1 MDIQFVVESYS
12 WKSKAG
18 KVLVYKVSL
27 KSREGHSLT
36 LVGDSGSIF
45 EAFPKGDTVN
55 VKISKTKT
63 LDEILGQGE

>member
-18 KVLVYKVSL
+18 KPPVYKASL
-27 KSREGHSLT
+27 KSSEGHSLT
-36 LVGDSGSIF
+36 LVGD
-45 EAFPKGDTVN
+45 VN

-63 LDEILGQGE
+63 LDEVPRQGE